1 MRSCRILT
9 NQNQSFFFLSVNA
22 VSPAIVI
29 TAPSMGRAL
38 SPVLGESVLPAVVV
52 AAVVVEFALVVVSG
66 AVVSVGA

>member
-22 VSPAIVI
+22 VSPATVI

-38 SPVLGESVLPAVVV
+38 SPVLGESVLPAVV